1 MQALERLH
9 LRRLGPCEKHSATC
23 QCPIRGMNRKRLIL
37 KAKSRVRVPLV
48 PSDPLDSAKAA
59 NLRYVTG
66 EGPGI
71 IRKRRGRAF
80 YYLGPDS
87 RPVRDK
93 TTLKRIGSLVIPPA
107 WQNVWICPTENG
119 HIQAVGRDARG
130 RKQYRYHPR
139 YREVRDEAKFGR
151 LLAFGGALPKI
162 RQQAE
167 RDLSLPGL
175 PQRKVVAAIVRLL
188 DATCIRVGNEEYAK
202 ANKSFGLTTLRD
214 RHADIRG
221 ESVRLRFRGKSNQE
235 HDITL
240 RDGRL
245 ARIVKRCQ
253 DLPGQELF
261 QYQLETGE
269 HLKVDS
275 ADVNEYLREITQ
287 EDFTAKDFR
296 TWHGT
301 GHMAQQ
307 LTALG
312 PADSE
317 SQIKRNIVQA
327 VKETA
332 KHLGNRPAA
341 CRKYY
346 IHPAVFESYVEQT
359 IFGVVQ
365 KTPARAHL
373 PTGKLSPLEL
383 SVLRLVKSY
392 VEGKRAKA
400 S

>member
-1 MQALERLH
+1 M
-9 LRRLGPCEKHSATC
+9 PS
-23 QCPIRGMNRKRLIL
+23 I
-37 KAKSRVRVPLV
+37 PLV
-48 PSDPLDSAKAA
+48 PTDALASAKAA

-71 IRKRRGRAF
+71 LRKRRGKGF
-80 YYLGPDS
+80 CYLGPDAKL
-87 RPVRDK
+87 VRDQA
-93 TTLKRIGSLVIPPA
+93 TLKRIQKLVIPPA
-107 WQNVWICPTENG
+107 WRNVWICPTANG

-130 RKQYRYHPR
+130 RKQYRYHER
-139 YREVRDEAKFGR
+139 YREVRDETKFGR
-151 LLAFGGALPKI
+151 MLAFGAALPKI
-162 RQQAE
+162 REQANK
-167 RDLSLPGL
+167 DLSLPGL

-188 DATCIRVGNEEYAK
+188 DETCIRIGNEEYAK

-221 ESVRLRFRGKSNQE
+221 QSLRFHFRGKSNQE

-240 RDGRL
+240 RDRRL
-245 ARIVKRCQ
+245 ARIVKQCQ

-261 QYQLETGE
+261 QYQLDTGE
-269 HLKVDS
+269 HTKVDS

-287 EDFTAKDFR
+287 ESFTAKDFR

-307 LTALG
+307 LNALG
-312 PADSE
+312 PASSE
-317 SQIKRNIVQA
+317 TETKRNIVLA

-346 IHPAVFESYVEQT
+346 IHPAVFESYAEQT
-359 IFGVVQ
+359 IFAVMQV
-365 KTPARAHL
+365 PPNRAKAV
-373 PTGKLSPLEL
+373 GKLRPLENA
-383 SVLRLVKSY
+383 VLRLVKSY
-392 VEGKRAKA
+392 RATKQAKA